1 MIFKNNKKLSRNF
14 YSKKYF
20 LILSILYFFRENKT
34 VKYLLKNINVIDHLI
49 IFKKKYSEQVLV

>member
-1 MIFKNNKKLSRNF
+1 MIFKNNKKLSQNF

-49 IFKKKYSEQVLV
+49 IFKKK